1 MPVCLITFKGCWIGS
16 YKWSSAEAKDPE
28 PDDTEA
34 SWDLYLGGNEGG
46 AGAFGLGGNTGWD
59 SGTTETIVSDVN
71 AGPGIGTMEVGVIN
85 GAAGR
90 NSARGTTKG
99 SGSFG
104 PFVRLKNA
112 RTKVTA
118 P

>member
-1 MPVCLITFKGCWIGS
+1 MV
-16 YKWSSAEAKDPE
+16 KDPDAD
-28 PDDTEA
+28 PDPDGTTEA

-46 AGAFGLGGNTGWD
+46 AGTLGLGGNTGSG

-71 AGPGIGTMEVGVIN
+71 AGPGIGTMEVGVSN
-85 GAAGR
+85 GTVGR

-112 RTKVTA
+112 RTKVTK